1 MVGFR
6 PGQDGKDEMSKE
18 KLERRVRIAEAA
30 LWILA
35 DKYIKEG
42 CFDRDDKTPTDV
54 VREVRW
60 QAEINMKPN
69 VGSDASACSPI
80 ASTGLVGGEG

>member
-1 MVGFR
+1 
-6 PGQDGKDEMSKE
+6 MSNE
-18 KLERRVRIAEAA
+18 KLERRVKITEAA

-35 DKYIKEG
+35 DKYITEG
-42 CFDRDDKTPTDV
+42 CWDRDDKTPTDV

-69 VGSDASACSPI
+69 TRI
-80 ASTGLVGGEG
+80 ADTGGAKPEGRT

>member
-1 MVGFR
+1 MSWLGFGPAKTER
-6 PGQDGKDEMSKE
+6 NEMSNE
-18 KLERRVRIAEAA
+18 KLERRVKIAEAA

-35 DKYIKEG
+35 DKYITEG
-42 CFDRDDKTPTDV
+42 CWDRDDKTPTDV

-69 VGSDASACSPI
+69 ARNHDSSEAR
-80 ASTGLVGGEG
+80 